1 MAGDERE
8 PKMSQTEDR
17 RIYVA
22 ERAYELA
29 RSGAFNGIEAIKREL
44 FAEGF
49 GDEVRRLA
57 GRRLR
62 DTLDLDRKSVV

>member
-1 MAGDERE
+1 
-8 PKMSQTEDR
+8 MSQSEDR
-17 RIYVA
+17 RVYVA

-29 RSGAFNGIEAIKREL
+29 HTGAFDGLEAIKREL
-44 FAEGF
+44 VAEGF

-62 DTLDLDRKSVV
+62 DTLELICILTR